1 MKFKTEGVI
10 LGVRKFNDT
19 VEGTKYDF
27 TKVRVM
33 MPVPDGA
40 ENEIGYNVTEMPFGD
55 HKNFDKFEKLAFPAK
70 VNLELVATSKGYD
83 FAGFEPLPAANLKA
97 AQG

>member
-1 MKFKTEGVI
+1 MKFQTEGVI
-10 LGVRKFNDT
+10 LGARKFNDT

-33 MPVPDGA
+33 LPVPDGA
-40 ENEIGYNVTEMPFGD
+40 ENEVGYNVTEMQFGD
-55 HKNFDKFEKLAFPAK
+55 HTNFAKFEKLTFPAK
-70 VNLELVATSKGYD
+70 VKLDLSATSKGYE
-83 FAGFEPLPAANLKA
+83 FHGFQELPAAQLKA